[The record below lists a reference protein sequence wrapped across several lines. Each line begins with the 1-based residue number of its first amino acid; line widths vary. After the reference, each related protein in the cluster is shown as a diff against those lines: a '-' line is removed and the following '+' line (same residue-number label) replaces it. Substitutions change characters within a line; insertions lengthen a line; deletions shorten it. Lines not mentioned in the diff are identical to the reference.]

1 MKNVVALRKN
11 ADVYGSAVLLAN
23 SISRLKSTLN
33 DYKTEFRSVRDASY
47 KISKNLISNFG
58 LFQDEATFT
67 MLKTDLNSNT

>member
-1 MKNVVALRKN
+1 MKNVALRKN

>member
-33 DYKTEFRSVRDASY
+33 DYKSEFRSVRDASY
-47 KISKNLISNFG
+47 KISENLISNLVYFMIN
-58 LFQDEATFT
+58 ATFT
-67 MLKTDLNSNT
+67 KSKTNLNSNT